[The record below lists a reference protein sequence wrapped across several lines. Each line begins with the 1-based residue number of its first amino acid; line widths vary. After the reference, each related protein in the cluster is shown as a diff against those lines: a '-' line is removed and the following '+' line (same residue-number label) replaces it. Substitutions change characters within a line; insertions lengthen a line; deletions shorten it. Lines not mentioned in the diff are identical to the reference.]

1 MKTNGKSQL
10 FPIFRIT
17 LFFALGIMTAGCFP
31 QLAAPWMW
39 TAAALCALCI
49 SALLFRHA
57 LLQTFFI
64 FISSFF
70 TGGCM
75 LSVHLSAQDCCF
87 SSGKTSYRAVVAST
101 PVVHGKV
108 VRCDIL
114 VTSMQRPVK
123 LKASILRDA
132 NARMLRPG
140 DGIMAVSA
148 IEKPHNFAGATFDYA
163 RYMVYHGYSGQ
174 TFIYK
179 TGWQRAS
186 ADVGKLSL
194 IDRTRLVAMKYRERL
209 LLRYRQLGL
218 SGDVLAVVSAMTL
231 GAKEDMPKEL
241 RERYSAAGAS
251 HILALSGLHIGIIYA
266 ILSFLFVWR
275 RLRVSGHLLV
285 LSAVWAYVFVTGM
298 PPSAI
303 RSAVMVTIY
312 AIAVVCFRDRMP
324 LNALSAAAFVMLAF
338 RPSDLFDL
346 GFQMSFMAVFFILVF
361 YGRIYNN
368 VPAGWRSNVFT
379 RRVWQMT
386 AVSLAAQ
393 AGVAPLVM
401 LCFGRISI
409 YFLLANFIVVPVA
422 TIVIYG
428 AMLLFAIPFAPAV
441 QHVSAGLLSLAV
453 SWMNNAVERL
463 SLLPGGDISGINIHP
478 AQVWMI
484 YALVFVVY
492 GLLRFVRK
500 AVVFGR
506 HDGC

>member
-1 MKTNGKSQL
+1 
-10 FPIFRIT
+10 
-17 LFFALGIMTAGCFP
+17 
-31 QLAAPWMW
+31 
-39 TAAALCALCI
+39 
-49 SALLFRHA
+49 
-57 LLQTFFI
+57 
-64 FISSFF
+64 
-70 TGGCM
+70 
-75 LSVHLSAQDCCF
+75 
-87 SSGKTSYRAVVAST
+87 
-101 PVVHGKV
+101 
-108 VRCDIL
+108 
-114 VTSMQRPVK
+114 
-123 LKASILRDA
+123 
-132 NARMLRPG
+132 
-140 DGIMAVSA
+140 
-148 IEKPHNFAGATFDYA
+148 
-163 RYMVYHGYSGQ
+163 
-174 TFIYK
+174 
-179 TGWQRAS
+179 
-186 ADVGKLSL
+186 
-194 IDRTRLVAMKYRERL
+194 MKYRERL

-324 LNALSAAAFVMLAF
+324 LNALSAAALVMLAF

-379 RRVWQMT
+379 RRVWQMM

-422 TIVIYG
+422 TIVLYG